1 MKQSS
6 VSILL
11 KIICVI
17 IALTAPL
24 TGHSNAYEQSIPE
37 DHYRLARWD
46 IPIVQLVIT
55 SAREDPHDENLLY
68 IDATIEEVL
77 RRGDPRLPHGPIS
90 AQWQTYRKM
99 ARHTFSD
106 RAAVEPTGEGLLN
119 ELKGKNLICF
129 IGSLPSSLI
138 IQADACFADNAEN
151 RETLLKL
158 ASSKRLKAYLYHY
171 ASHFVLI
178 FPLIGL
184 LLSFISPR
192 TSIFIATLAF
202 PCGIYTLSFNK
213 PYDSLAVYPAL
224 IFSAIVL
231 AIGFVRWLNAIIKQE
246 QKEKAAATLSDTTH
260 SD

>member
-1 MKQSS
+1 MKHL
-6 VSILL
+6 SIFIAV
-11 KIICVI
+11 KIISAI

-55 SAREDPHDENLLY
+55 SAREDSHDENLLY

-90 AQWQTYRKM
+90 AQWKTYRKM

-106 RAAVEPTGEGLLN
+106 RAALEPTGEKFLN
-119 ELKGKNLICF
+119 ALKGKNLICF
-129 IGSLPSSLI
+129 IGSIPSSLI
-138 IQADACFADNAEN
+138 IHADACFADNTEN
-151 RETLLKL
+151 REKLLKL
-158 ASSKRLKAYLYHY
+158 ASSKPLEAYLYHY
-171 ASHFVLI
+171 ASYFVLI

-192 TSIFIATLAF
+192 TSIFITTLAF

-213 PYDSLAVYPAL
+213 PYDTMTVYPAL
-224 IFSAIVL
+224 FFSAIVL
-231 AIGFVRWLNAIIKQE
+231 AVSFVRWLKLIIKSE
-246 QKEKAAATLSDTTH
+246 QKKKTAATLSDTRH